1 MRRNKVTQLFP
12 MEQMIEE
19 FNTAMQQVHRPKPA
33 EPSPLSGGPGGQ
45 MAEILG
51 RFGLTQNPFV
61 DTVNPDFFY
70 RTEQHE
76 RAYFRMQVCVMD
88 HRAIGLV
95 CGPSGTGKTLLSQML
110 LKQLDPQKFLPLV
123 ILCPPRMTKTALLQE
138 ILAELEE
145 ETQSNKIHDLL
156 SILHHRIIEEYHRG
170 RRIVLLVD
178 EAHFLSA
185 DALHMIRTLSNLE
198 TPEEKLV
205 TMILF
210 AEENFMRRLNHR
222 SYSSLRGRI
231 ALRGQLAPLSVL
243 ETEQLLKFRV
253 LVSGGRPDL
262 VEPDAFE
269 EFQRQTGGIPRE
281 ICKLAYNA
289 LLEAHLLGRE
299 EIDANLLLHCEEKG
313 W

>member
-1 MRRNKVTQLFP
+1 VSQLFP
-12 MEQMIEE
+12 MEQMIDE
-19 FNTAMQQVHRPKPA
+19 FNATMQQIRRPNPA
-33 EPSPLSGGPGGQ
+33 VADAPEGPGGQ
-45 MAEILG
+45 MGEILG
-51 RFGLTQNPFV
+51 RFGLKTNPFA
-61 DTVNPDFFY
+61 DTVNPDFLY

-76 RAYFRMQVCVMD
+76 RAYFRMQVCAMD
-88 HRAIGLV
+88 HRAVGLV
-95 CGPSGTGKTLLSQML
+95 SGPSGTGKTLLSQVL

-123 ILCPPRMTKTALLQE
+123 ILCPPRMTKTALLRE

-145 ETQSNKIHDLL
+145 ETESRHIHDLL
-156 SILHHRIIEEYHRG
+156 SVLHHRIIEEYHRG

-178 EAHFLSA
+178 EAHFLSS

-210 AEENFMRRLNHR
+210 AEDNFVRRLAHR

-231 ALRGQLAPLSVL
+231 ALRGDLGALNVV
-243 ETEQLLKFRV
+243 ETEQMLKFRA
-253 LVSGGRPDL
+253 LVAGGQPELFAPD
-262 VEPDAFE
+262 VFE

-289 LLEAHLLGRE
+289 LLEAHLLRKE
-299 EIDANLLLHCEEKG
+299 TLDAELLLHCEKKG